1 MQIPKQQILSM
12 IESRMG
18 AGQAQAAANEL
29 PDQVDHEQHADL
41 LSKFGIDPKESLS
54 GGGNQAST
62 YGVRHPGRYGVFQ
75 TAGMRAR

>member
-18 AGQAQAAANEL
+18 SGQAQTAATEL

-41 LSKFGIDPKESLS
+41 LTKFGINPQELL
-54 GGGNQAST
+54 GGGGSGQA
-62 YGVRHPGRYGVFQ
+62 
-75 TAGMRAR
+75 A

>member
-18 AGQAQAAANEL
+18 AGQAQAASSEL

-41 LSKFGIDPKESLS
+41 LSKFGINPQELLG
-54 GGGNQAST
+54 GGGNQA
-62 YGVRHPGRYGVFQ
+62 
-75 TAGMRAR
+75 A